1 MKVTNI
7 HNVPQTLVALANRDS
22 YSKGKADYSVT
33 ELLSPPRIQRLR
45 AKHYHEMSQ
54 DVSDMLWQML
64 GSALHVVAEGGKAE
78 NHITEER
85 LFLQI
90 SGVVLSG
97 AIDLQVVDGDLVDI
111 VDYKF
116 TSAWSLRNDKPD
128 WEQQGNMYAYMVET
142 LKKKKVRSIKI
153 CALVRDWSRRE
164 AAINPQYP
172 QAPIAMVSIPIWVY
186 ERTDNFIKQ
195 RIELHH
201 QSKVL
206 DDFGDELPE
215 CTEEDRWV
223 RDTKWAV
230 MKEGRKSAVRLFD
243 SEEEAQELG
252 SQPKHFI
259 VERKGESIR
268 CGFCGVNKWCSQ
280 FKRMQNEN
288 EG

>member
-1 MKVTNI
+1 
-7 HNVPQTLVALANRDS
+7 
-22 YSKGKADYSVT
+22 
-33 ELLSPPRIQRLR
+33 
-45 AKHYHEMSQ
+45 
-54 DVSDMLWQML
+54 MLWQML
-64 GSALHVVAEGGKAE
+64 GSALHVVAEGGKTE

-97 AIDLQVVDGDLVDI
+97 AIDLQVVDKDLVDI

-116 TSAWSLRNDKPD
+116 TSAWSLRNDKPE

-142 LKKKKVRSIKI
+142 LKKKTVRSIKI
-153 CALVRDWSRRE
+153 CAFVRDWSRRE

-172 QAPIAMVSIPIWVY
+172 QAPIAMVSIPIWEY
-186 ERTDNFIKQ
+186 GRTANFIKQ
-195 RIELHH
+195 RIDLHL
-201 QSKVL
+201 QSKVD

-280 FKRMQNEN
+280 FKRMQDEN
-288 EG
+288 KG

>member
-1 MKVTNI
+1 MKITNK
-7 HNVPQTLVALANRDS
+7 HSVPQTLVALANRDS
-22 YSKGKADYSVT
+22 YSKGRADYSVT
-33 ELLSPPRIQRLR
+33 EILSPPRIQRLR
-45 AKHYHEMSQ
+45 AKHYHEMEQ

-64 GSALHVVAEGGKAE
+64 GSALHVVAEGGKAD

-90 SGVVLSG
+90 GGLVLSG

-116 TSAWSLRNDKPD
+116 TSAWSLRNDKPE
-128 WEQQGNMYAYMVET
+128 WEQQQNIYAYMVET
-142 LKKKKVRSIKI
+142 LKKKQVRNIHI
-153 CALVRDWSRRE
+153 CALIRDWSRRE

-172 QAPIAMVSIPIWVY
+172 QAPIAMVAIPVWGS
-186 ERTDNFIKQ
+186 ERTAQFIKD
-195 RIELHH
+195 RIDLHH
-201 QSKVL
+201 ESKVA

-259 VERKGESIR
+259 VQRKGESIR
-268 CGFCGVNKWCSQ
+268 CGFCGVKKWCSQ
-280 FKRMQNEN
+280 FKRMQDEN